1 MSDLI
6 FTSLASSSKGNAYVV
21 SDGDTTL
28 LLECGLTCKE
38 LQKHLGYQ
46 LSGVTACLVSHE
58 HQDHAKA
65 AAQLLRQGVPVYMS
79 YGAAAAHK
87 DAMDAAHI
95 IKAGEALRFGALTV
109 MPFRTFHN
117 TEEPLGFLIGDGRT
131 GERLLFA
138 VDTCNLGV
146 TAERLTYI
154 AVECNYEAALL
165 DRSDRLTT
173 IIKERIRHSHF
184 EIENVIRWLH
194 KQDLSGVLTIWLLH
208 LSAAHSRAAA
218 WEARFRREFP
228 GINIIICEE

>member
-1 MSDLI
+1 MSDLT

-38 LQKHLGYQ
+38 LQKRLGYK

-79 YGAAAAHK
+79 YGTAAAHK

-95 IKAGEALRFGALTV
+95 IKAGEVLRFGALTV

-117 TEEPLGFLIGDGRT
+117 TEEPLGFLIGDSRT

-146 TAERLTYI
+146 TAGRLTYI

-184 EIENVIRWLH
+184 EIENVLRWLH

-228 GINIIICEE
+228 GIDIIICEE

>member
-1 MSDLI
+1 MSDLT

-38 LQKHLGYQ
+38 LQKRLGYQ

-117 TEEPLGFLIGDGRT
+117 TEEPLGFLIGDSRT

-165 DRSDRLTT
+165 ERSDRLTT

-184 EIENVIRWLH
+184 EIENVIHWLH

>member
-1 MSDLI
+1 MSDLT

-38 LQKHLGYQ
+38 LQKRLGYQ

-79 YGAAAAHK
+79 YGTAAAHK
-87 DAMDAAHI
+87 DVMDAAHI
-95 IKAGEALRFGALTV
+95 IKSGEVLNFGALTV

-117 TEEPLGFLIGDGRT
+117 TEEPLGFLVGDSRT

-146 TAERLTYI
+146 TVGRLTYI

-208 LSAAHSRAAA
+208 LSAVHSRAAA
-218 WEARFRREFP
+218 WETRFRREFP